1 MIIIVFTGGLNN
13 SIKNYF
19 TLIFTNYL
27 KSISFTM
34 TLPLSITAASVKRLN
49 ETLKYHRRIIRD
61 GEIFF
66 IYLVTRVQSAALD
79 SQIAWNCISHS
90 WHSDIIVCLFFCWL
104 ANLEGEN
111 DA

>member
-1 MIIIVFTGGLNN
+1 
-13 SIKNYF
+13 
-19 TLIFTNYL
+19 
-27 KSISFTM
+27 M
-34 TLPLSITAASVKRLN
+34 TLPLSITAASVKQFN
-49 ETLKYHRRIIRD
+49 EILSSIIAESLED